1 MANFVNPI
9 GAGLTQGR
17 TDQGVDYGGSGPLY
31 ALGAGTIVNTHNSG
45 WPGMGTFIALKLDS
59 FTGLPSQ
66 YIYYAEDITPAVS
79 VGQRVTAGQVVGHA
93 TGGSTGIEVGFAAP
107 PGSGSALAHGASGA
121 TSYGQDF
128 FNLVKSLGGPG
139 KGTPSSTPASLTSA
153 GGGIGSDI
161 LGWLTGSTGFLTDFK
176 DMFTL
181 FHNLI
186 SPSFWLRVGAFFVG
200 GALLVFGIYALVKA
214 NSDSP
219 LMPQSLPIPV
229 PV

>member
-1 MANFVNPI
+1 
-9 GAGLTQGR
+9 
-17 TDQGVDYGGSGPLY
+17 
-31 ALGAGTIVNTHNSG
+31 
-45 WPGMGTFIALKLDS
+45 MGTFIALKLDS

>member
-59 FTGLPSQ
+59 FSGLPSQ

-79 VGQRVTAGQVVGHA
+79 VGQRVTAGQVIGHA

-121 TSYGQDF
+121 TTYGQDF

-139 KGTPSSTPASLTSA
+139 KGASSTPASLTSA

-161 LGWLTGSTGFLTDFK
+161 LGWLTGSTGFLSDFADLFK
-176 DMFTL
+176 I

-186 SPSFWLRVGAFFVG
+186 SPSFWLRIGAFFIG
-200 GALLVFGIYALVKA
+200 GALLIFGIYALVKA

-219 LMPQSLPIPV
+219 LMPQSLPVPV
-229 PV
+229 PI